1 MPEFSNELKFMN
13 RCAVSTSWRSE
24 GAKHAKE
31 LLEAMQETG
40 FSTLEL
46 EFRIRP
52 EILEDIKK
60 RREEWGVRILS
71 LHAPCPVSWID
82 GKKTAEYLISDK
94 DEENRKRGVGR
105 VKETLRNAVELD
117 AGAVVLHC
125 GRVDMDEPIHR
136 MMEFYNQGALASDPA
151 MAFLREA
158 SIARSKASEK
168 CLPSLLKSLEEINEE
183 AVRLGVWVGL
193 ENRYYFREMPDREE
207 LDIILERFEGG
218 NLWYWHD
225 TGHAHAREVL
235 FGLPQREML
244 ETFSDRL
251 LGVHLHDAVGY
262 TDHDEP
268 GKGDIDFLMV
278 KEFLGPR
285 TLRVMELRP
294 SVELEGARRG
304 IAFLREKGIFDTLE
318 S

>member
-1 MPEFSNELKFMN
+1 MN
-13 RCAVSTSWRSE
+13 RCAISTSWRSE
-24 GAKHAKE
+24 GVKDGLE
-31 LLEAMQETG
+31 LVEAVREVG

-52 EILEDIKK
+52 EILEAIKK
-60 RREEWGVRILS
+60 NREEWGIRALS
-71 LHAPCPVSWID
+71 LHAPCPALWVD
-82 GKKTAEYLISDK
+82 GKKAAEYLISDE
-94 DEENRKRGVGR
+94 DESNRRRGVER
-105 VKETLRNAVELD
+105 IKETLQNAVELD
-117 AGAVVLHC
+117 ARAVVLHC
-125 GRVDMDEPIHR
+125 GRVNMDEPIYP
-136 MMEFYNQGALASDPA
+136 MMEFYDQRGMASDSA
-151 MAFLREA
+151 RDFLREA
-158 SIARSKASEK
+158 SLTRRKASEK
-168 CLPSLLKSLEEINEE
+168 SLPALLKSLEEINEE
-183 AVRLGVWVGL
+183 AIRRGVPVGL
-193 ENRYYFREMPDREE
+193 ENRYYFREMPDSEE
-207 LDIILERFEGG
+207 MDIILERFEGG

-285 TLRVMELRP
+285 TLRVMELHPR
-294 SVELEGARRG
+294 VDVEGARRG
-304 IAFLREKGIFDTLE
+304 IAFLREKGIFDSLE
-318 S
+318 G